1 MEFDPITLNETD
13 AIFRLFFS
21 LLLGAMIGVEREYS
35 QQSAG
40 LRTHILVCLGATA
53 FTLISILMTGVDFGH
68 VVDGHYTI
76 NRDPTRI
83 AAQILPGIGFIGGG
97 AVLRHGASVRGLT
110 TAASLWL
117 TASIGMMA
125 GLGSYRLSMVV
136 TLMAFI
142 VLFTIGNIERHIF
155 KKHLKTFNRLRMNLV
170 VVPALQLEVQD
181 WVEKNFEKQII
192 SIKQTVQPDTELA
205 SMSFVIEIKKVAVSL
220 TDLNKKVSA
229 LSGVVQSNIKIYLED
244 SGN

>member
-1 MEFDPITLNETD
+1 
-13 AIFRLFFS
+13 
-21 LLLGAMIGVEREYS
+21 
-35 QQSAG
+35 
-40 LRTHILVCLGATA
+40 
-53 FTLISILMTGVDFGH
+53 
-68 VVDGHYTI
+68 
-76 NRDPTRI
+76 
-83 AAQILPGIGFIGGG
+83 
-97 AVLRHGASVRGLT
+97 
-110 TAASLWL
+110 
-117 TASIGMMA
+117 MMA

-229 LSGVVQSNIKIYLED
+229 LSGVVQSNIKIYLEE